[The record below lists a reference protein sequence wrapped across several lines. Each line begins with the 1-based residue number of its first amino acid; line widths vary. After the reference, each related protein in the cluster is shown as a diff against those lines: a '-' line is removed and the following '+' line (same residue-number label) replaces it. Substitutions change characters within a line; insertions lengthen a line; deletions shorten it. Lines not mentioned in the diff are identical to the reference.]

1 MVKVLVADDSAVMR
15 KAVKWFLEQAPE
27 ILLVGDADSF
37 DDTIRKA
44 EQLHPDVI
52 VLDLH
57 LVEKSD
63 PTPLKSFLDGSKP
76 LAITFGADDESRAL
90 AERLGIDIL
99 LDKINLTDELIPSI
113 LALHRRS
120 ALKEKNHCG

>member
-27 ILLVGDADSF
+27 ILLVGDVDSF
-37 DDTIRKA
+37 DEAIRKA

-52 VLDLH
+52 ILDLH
-57 LVEKSD
+57 LAEKS
-63 PTPLKSFLDGSKP
+63 PTPLKSTLNGSKP
-76 LAITFGADDESRAL
+76 LAVTFGADDESRAL

-99 LDKINLTDELIPSI
+99 LDKVNLTDELIPSI